1 MSREKAIAYLE
12 DGYVVMISGG
22 TGNPYFTTDTASA
35 LRAVEIKA
43 DAILKGTRVDGVY
56 TADPEKDKKAKKYE
70 TLSFDEAYKKNL
82 EKEIQK
88 LRAGKANPQMLEGVK
103 IDYYGVMTPID
114 QTANISSPDARQIIV
129 QPWDKSVLGLIEK
142 AILAANL
149 GFNPKNEGEILRIQV
164 PPLTEERR
172 RDLVKKAKAEAE
184 NAKISIRN
192 IRRNANET
200 AKKLKKDG
208 VPEDE
213 VDKAETDIQKVTD
226 EYIEKVD
233 KIFEI
238 KEKDIMTV

>member
-1 MSREKAIAYLE
+1 MNEEIEFTLE
-12 DGYVVMISGG
+12 EAKEGMQ
-22 TGNPYFTTDTASA
+22 NA
-35 LRAVEIKA
+35 LHH
-43 DAILKGTRVDGVY
+43 
-56 TADPEKDKKAKKYE
+56 
-70 TLSFDEAYKKNL
+70 L

-88 LRAGKANPQMLEGVK
+88 LRAGKASPQMLDGVR
-103 IDYYGVMTPID
+103 IDYYGVMTQID

-142 AILAANL
+142 AIQAANL
-149 GFNPKNEGEILRIQV
+149 GFNPKNEGEILRIVV

-200 AKKLKKDG
+200 AKQLKKDG

-213 VDKAETDIQKVTD
+213 VEKLETDIQKLTD
-226 EYIEKVD
+226 DFISKVD
-233 KIFEI
+233 KILEI

>member
-1 MSREKAIAYLE
+1 MNEDIEFCLE
-12 DGYVVMISGG
+12 EAKEGMQ
-22 TGNPYFTTDTASA
+22 N
-35 LRAVEIKA
+35 
-43 DAILKGTRVDGVY
+43 AILH
-56 TADPEKDKKAKKYE
+56 
-70 TLSFDEAYKKNL
+70 L
-82 EKEIQK
+82 EKEFQK
-88 LRAGKANPQMLEGVK
+88 IRAGKASTQMLEGVK

-114 QTANISSPDARQIIV
+114 QTSNISTPDARQIIV

-149 GFNPKNEGEILRIQV
+149 GFNPKNEGEILRIMV
-164 PPLTEERR
+164 PALTEERR
-172 RDLVKKAKAEAE
+172 KDLVRRAKTEAE

-213 VDKAETDIQKVTD
+213 VDKLETDIQKITD
-226 EYIEKVD
+226 DYSAKVD
-233 KIFEI
+233 QILEI